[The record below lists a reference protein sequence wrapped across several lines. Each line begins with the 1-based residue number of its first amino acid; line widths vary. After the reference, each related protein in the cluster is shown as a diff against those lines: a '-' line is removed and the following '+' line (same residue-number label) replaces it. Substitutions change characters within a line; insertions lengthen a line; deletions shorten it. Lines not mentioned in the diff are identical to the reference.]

1 MIAQQLLNGVIV
13 GGVYAL
19 FALGLTLVFGIHR
32 ILNLAHGAVF
42 MAGAFF
48 GLYGV
53 LAGLPLWVVFPL
65 AMLGS
70 GLLAVLIELTAFRA
84 LRKRGETEFGPIVSS
99 IGVGLIITSIA
110 QYISDTN
117 VMRFPFG
124 TVPTT
129 SYELAGLQFSL
140 LQVIISISATLLI
153 GLLTYIVYH
162 TNEGR
167 KIRAVASNER
177 AASLCGINP
186 GRVFFQ
192 TFFMSGSL
200 AGAAGILVGLSFN
213 SVHFLMGD
221 GFMLRGFAV
230 IVLGGLGSIPG
241 ALGAGMLLGIV
252 QTLCIAYF
260 SNGISDAIV
269 FTLLFLVLVLR
280 PGGLFNLADANL
292 MGVRR

>member
-99 IGVGLIITSIA
+99 IGVGLIITSTA

-129 SYELAGLQFSL
+129 SYELAGLKFSL

-153 GLLTYIVYH
+153 GLLTYIIYH

-167 KIRAVASNER
+167 K
-177 AASLCGINP
+177 
-186 GRVFFQ
+186 
-192 TFFMSGSL
+192 M
-200 AGAAGILVGLSFN
+200 LVGHEFKQT
-213 SVHFLMGD
+213 V
-221 GFMLRGFAV
+221 RGVTEVQQVAPEAIQALLEREF
-230 IVLGGLGSIPG
+230 GLV
-241 ALGAGMLLGIV
+241 AG
-252 QTLCIAYF
+252 
-260 SNGISDAIV
+260 
-269 FTLLFLVLVLR
+269 
-280 PGGLFNLADANL
+280 
-292 MGVRR
+292 

>member
-1 MIAQQLLNGVIV
+1 
-13 GGVYAL
+13 
-19 FALGLTLVFGIHR
+19 
-32 ILNLAHGAVF
+32 